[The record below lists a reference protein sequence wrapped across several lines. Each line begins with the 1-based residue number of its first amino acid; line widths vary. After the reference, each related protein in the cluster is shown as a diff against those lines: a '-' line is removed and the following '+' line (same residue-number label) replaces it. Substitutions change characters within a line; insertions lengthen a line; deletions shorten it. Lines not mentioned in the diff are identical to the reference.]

1 MNYAHC
7 GWLSAAIISLAGTAP
22 VQAQYPTKPLR
33 MVVSNSPGGSAD
45 ISGRIIGQ
53 KLSEA
58 LGRPVVIE
66 NRPGGGQ
73 NIAADV
79 VAKSPPDG
87 HTLLLATVAHAVNV
101 TLYEKLSYDLQRDLA
116 PVSLLVST
124 PNILVVHPSVPAKTV
139 QELIAYAKARPD
151 QLSFASA
158 STGSSGHLAGEL
170 FNSMAGVR
178 ITHVPYK
185 GGSQAVTALMGGHVL
200 VGFPSLSAV
209 EPQVKAGKLRGL
221 AVTSA
226 RRFPSVPHLPT
237 LGESGLADYASEIW
251 YGIMVPSG
259 TPREIISRLHAEC
272 IKLLKLP
279 DAKEKLDAAGFASIG
294 TTPDQFGTYIRSE
307 IEKWAKVVKTS
318 GARPD

>member
-1 MNYAHC
+1 MNFVHC
-7 GWLSAAIISLAGTAP
+7 SWLSAAIISLAGTAP
-22 VQAQYPTKPLR
+22 VQAQYPTKPIR

-58 LGRPVVIE
+58 LGRPVVID

-73 NIAADV
+73 NIAADA

-185 GGSQAVTALMGGHVL
+185 GGAQAVTALMGGHVL

-226 RRFPSVPHLPT
+226 RRFPTVPHLPT
-237 LGESGLADYASEIW
+237 LGESGLADYAS
-251 YGIMVPSG
+251 
-259 TPREIISRLHAEC
+259 
-272 IKLLKLP
+272 
-279 DAKEKLDAAGFASIG
+279 
-294 TTPDQFGTYIRSE
+294 
-307 IEKWAKVVKTS
+307 
-318 GARPD
+318 